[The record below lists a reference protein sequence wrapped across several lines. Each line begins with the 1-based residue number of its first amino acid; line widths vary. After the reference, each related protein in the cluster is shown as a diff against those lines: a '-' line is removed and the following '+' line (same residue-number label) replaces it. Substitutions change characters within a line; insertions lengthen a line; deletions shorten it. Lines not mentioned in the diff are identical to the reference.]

1 MRTHPRA
8 LRLPS
13 PPEVISLR
21 HALKH
26 QVTHPEAKAAL
37 PSLQTTSRPSR
48 GLRTLD
54 LRPTPISPIPNHLS
68 PFHLYVLP
76 QIASWCVSSSL
87 LTDPEKHI
95 ESYSGFMLD
104 QSYLPPLPK
113 GFPLSSAN
121 NLLLNFMVPLPLS
134 SANDFLLGVK
144 VPLPLPL
151 SSANILLLPSLK
163 PLELIFRVLGRSRRA
178 QSRSLRFD
186 ASLPVRS

>member
-54 LRPTPISPIPNHLS
+54 LRPTHISPIPNHLS

-76 QIASWCVSSSL
+76 QIASWCGSSSL
-87 LTDPEKHI
+87 LADPEKHI

-113 GFPLSSAN
+113 RISTLFRKQPLAEFHSPASTLFSEQ
-121 NLLLNFMVPLPLS
+121 LLTWRQGPTSTPTLFSKHPFTAKS
-134 SANDFLLGVK
+134 QTSGVD
-144 VPLPLPL
+144 L
-151 SSANILLLPSLK
+151 
-163 PLELIFRVLGRSRRA
+163 
-178 QSRSLRFD
+178 
-186 ASLPVRS
+186 